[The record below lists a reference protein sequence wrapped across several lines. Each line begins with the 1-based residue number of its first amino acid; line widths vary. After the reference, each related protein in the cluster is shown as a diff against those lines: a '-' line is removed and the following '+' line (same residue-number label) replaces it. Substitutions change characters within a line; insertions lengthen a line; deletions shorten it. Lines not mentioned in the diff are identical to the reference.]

1 MEWNNEVK
9 VKKSETIIFY
19 YFLSIISM
27 LCLYYNMY
35 SITIGRRVS
44 IKNRDYFLI
53 GDGIVFEY
61 IAKPKPQAQAQIIK
75 AFKCLIKYK
84 I

>member
-1 MEWNNEVK
+1 
-9 VKKSETIIFY
+9 
-19 YFLSIISM
+19 M

-61 IAKPKPQAQAQIIK
+61 IAKPKPQAQAKQAQAKRSQCLNQPFSQEWPFLHLIIHHHI
-75 AFKCLIKYK
+75 LIPVTA